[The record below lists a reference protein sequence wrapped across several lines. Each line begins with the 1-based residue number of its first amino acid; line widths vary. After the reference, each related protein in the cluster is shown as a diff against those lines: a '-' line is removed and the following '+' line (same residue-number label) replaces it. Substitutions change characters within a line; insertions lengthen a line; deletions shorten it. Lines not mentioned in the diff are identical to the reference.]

1 MRKQLT
7 AGSRQLFS
15 QKATSQMFER
25 VLNTPLLKSIFYY
38 DDVCKNSERLKVN
51 LKQVNTN
58 WVVPKTNNNKS
69 FKQNISLKTLHLKRG
84 LLTSSFTLCARV
96 MYSFEFLTSNIL
108 LQFLF
113 TNLILPWC
121 VVFFNIG
128 VENGST
134 IKRKVLIKLPGT
146 IHCLV
151 S

>member
-38 DDVCKNSERLKVN
+38 DDVCKNSVRLKVN
-51 LKQVNTN
+51 LKQVDTS

-96 MYSFEFLTSNIL
+96 VYSFEFLTSNIL

-134 IKRKVLIKLPGT
+134 IKRKVSIKLPGT